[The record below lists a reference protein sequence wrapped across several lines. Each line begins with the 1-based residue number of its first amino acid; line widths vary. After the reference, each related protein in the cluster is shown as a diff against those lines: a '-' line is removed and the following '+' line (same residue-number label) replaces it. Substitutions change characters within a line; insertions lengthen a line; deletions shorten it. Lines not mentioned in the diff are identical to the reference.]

1 MSIHR
6 FALGQ
11 KVRFVTGTGMRPGS
25 GDVYKITGTL
35 PPRDNLPQ
43 YRIRN
48 EEEGHERVTTEDR
61 LEGLALTGGNAADEH
76 AGFFRTRD
84 A

>member
-6 FALGQ
+6 FAIGQ
-11 KVRFVTGTGMRPGS
+11 KVRFVTGTGMRPGG
-25 GDVYKITGTL
+25 GDVYEITGTL

-48 EEEGHERVTTEDR
+48 EEERHERVTTEDR
-61 LEGLALTGGNAADEH
+61 LEGMVLANDHDAV
-76 AGFFRTRD
+76 FRSRQ